1 MEKLA
6 WVRGN
11 DVVLAVTLLRKYTD
25 SAGELHEKAVD
36 FNTVSNLE
44 VTAVNSYGR
53 RFALETALKHG
64 DSSALLVTIPYT
76 MKEETYAL
84 DMKFER
90 DGIHERSCE
99 AFTFKIV
106 SSNEQANVTFQ
117 ELDGYKSTDLNI
129 KHRMMSLAVKT
140 GQSAYQAWLAAG
152 NTGTLD
158 DYVYYLYEQ
167 GTAAKE
173 AAEAA
178 KDIVAVISTK
188 KQELDTLAGEV
199 SANLAETTETLTSV
213 KSVAESVE
221 SGESSRAAAEQTRV
235 AAEKKRN
242 GSETDRISAEERRA
256 QSELDRTNAEEERKT
271 KIAHLESLLE
281 YIKDNHLEGA
291 VAIAEAVKNAPKEG
305 NWVYLDSA
313 DGNVKTKPIADR
325 LPSSTAAIYYIAP
338 YFVPMNFSGF
348 SQSGIPLIQSLDF
361 SGWDFMKCTSLQG
374 FTAGFSGLRQLL
386 FKKNTTLENVQTMQS
401 AFHRCHSLQAIDA
414 SSWTL
419 ANVQT
424 MVSAFD
430 GCSSLRSID
439 LSKCTFENV
448 QNVSSMFDGC
458 SALRNIDMRNANIT
472 HCSNFS
478 LWLLGCNELTS
489 IKIGLI
495 DISRYDS
502 INSHALLNQSPVLR
516 SLTGTLRGIHLD
528 FVVSSRN
535 MNRES
540 VLVVLHGLDVVS
552 KKTTLTLSN
561 NNKPVS
567 LGGVGND
574 PITDE
579 DFKIATDK
587 GWTVVF
593 V

>member
-6 WVRGN
+6 CVRGN
-11 DVVLAVTLLRKYTD
+11 DVVLSVTLLRIYTD
-25 SAGELHEKAVD
+25 STGELHEKAVD

-53 RFALETALKHG
+53 RLALETALKHG
-64 DSSALLVTIPYT
+64 DSSALLVTIPCT

-90 DGIHERSCE
+90 DGLHERSCE

-106 SSNEQANVTFQ
+106 NSNEQANVTFQ

-152 NTGTLD
+152 NTGSLD

-173 AAEAA
+173 AAKVA
-178 KDIVAVISTK
+178 KDVVAVIDAK
-188 KQELDTLAGEV
+188 AQELDSLASRV
-199 SANLAETTETLTSV
+199 SANLVETAETLTSV

-221 SGESSRAAAEQTRV
+221 SGENSRVTAEQTRV

-242 GSETDRISAEERRA
+242 GSETARTTAEETRV
-256 QSELDRTNAEEERKT
+256 QSETVRANAEEERKK

-291 VAIAEAVKNAPKEG
+291 VAIAEAVKNAPKGG

-325 LPSSTAAIYYIAP
+325 LPNSTAAIYYIAP
-338 YFVPMNFSGF
+338 YSVPVSFRGF
-348 SQSGIPLIQSLDF
+348 AQPGLGLIRSIDF
-361 SGWDFMKCTSLQG
+361 SSWDFMMCTSFQS
-374 FTAGFSGLRQLL
+374 FAQDFSSLRQIL
-386 FKKNTTLENVQTMQS
+386 FRNGTTLENVLSMQS
-401 AFHRCHSLQAIDA
+401 AFHRCHSLQAIDT

-448 QNVSSMFDGC
+448 QNMSSTFEGC
-458 SALRNIDMRNANIT
+458 SVLRNIDMRNANIT

-478 LWLLGCNELTS
+478 SWLLGGQSLTS
-489 IKIGLI
+489 INIGLI
-495 DISRYDS
+495 DISAYDNT
-502 INSHALLNQSPVLR
+502 NSHALLNQSPVLR
-516 SLTGTLRGIHLD
+516 SLIGTLRGIHLD

-567 LGGVGND
+567 FGGTGND

>member
-1 MEKLA
+1 MLA
-6 WVRGN
+6 WVSGN
-11 DVVLAVTLLRKYTD
+11 DVVVLVKLIRKYT
-25 SAGELHEKAVD
+25 GENGEEREEPVD
-36 FNTVSNLE
+36 FNTMNGLE
-44 VTAVNSYGR
+44 VLALSTYGR
-53 RFALETALKHG
+53 RYPLEASVKHG
-64 DSSALLVTIPYT
+64 DSSVLLVMIPHT
-76 MKEETYAL
+76 ARVGTYAL
-84 DMKFER
+84 EIKFER

-106 SSNEQANVTFQ
+106 NSNEQANVTFK
-117 ELDGYKSTDLNI
+117 ELDGYKSADLNI
-129 KHRMMSLAVKT
+129 KHQMASVAIKT

-152 NTGTLD
+152 NTGSLD
-158 DYVYYLYEQ
+158 DYVHFLYEQ

-173 AAEAA
+173 AAKAA
-178 KDIVAVISTK
+178 KDVVAEIDAK

-199 SANLAETTETLTSV
+199 SANLAETTETLMSV
-213 KSVAESVE
+213 KSLSESVE
-221 SGESSRAAAEQTRV
+221 SGENLRAAAEQARV

-242 GSETDRISAEERRA
+242 GSETARTTAEETRV
-256 QSELDRTNAEEERKT
+256 QSETVRANAEEERKK

-291 VAIAEAVKNAPKEG
+291 VAIAEAVKNAPKDG

-338 YFVPMNFSGF
+338 YSVPMSFRGF
-348 SQSGIPLIQSLDF
+348 AQSSIPLIQSLDF
-361 SGWDFMKCTSLQG
+361 SSWDFMMCTSLQG
-374 FTAGFSGLRQLL
+374 FTTGFSGLRQLL

-401 AFHRCHSLQAIDA
+401 AFHRCHSLQAIDT

-419 ANVQT
+419 ANVQST
-424 MVSAFD
+424 VSMFD
-430 GCSSLRSID
+430 GCSLLQSID

-448 QNVSSMFDGC
+448 QNVSSMFEGC

-478 LWLLGCNELTS
+478 LWIFGCQNLTS
-489 IKIGLI
+489 INVGLI
-495 DISRYDS
+495 DISAYDNT
-502 INSHALLNQSPVLR
+502 NSHALLNQSPVLR

-528 FVVSSRN
+528 FVVASRN
-535 MNRES
+535 MSRES

-567 LGGVGND
+567 LGGIGND

>member
-1 MEKLA
+1 MLA
-6 WVRGN
+6 WVSGN
-11 DVVLAVTLLRKYTD
+11 DVVVLVKLIRKYT
-25 SAGELHEKAVD
+25 GENGEEREEPVD
-36 FNTVSNLE
+36 FNTMNGLE
-44 VTAVNSYGR
+44 VSALSTYGR
-53 RFALETALKHG
+53 RYPLDASVKHR
-64 DSSALLVTIPYT
+64 DSSVLLVMIPHT
-76 MKEETYAL
+76 ARVGTYAL
-84 DMKFER
+84 EIKFEHE
-90 DGIHERSCE
+90 GIHERSCE

-106 SSNEQANVTFQ
+106 NSNEHANVTFK

-129 KHRMMSLAVKT
+129 KHQMTSVAVKT

-178 KDIVAVISTK
+178 KDVVAEIDTK

-221 SGESSRAAAEQTRV
+221 SGESSRVTAEQTRV

-242 GSETDRISAEERRA
+242 GSETARTTAEERRA
-256 QSELDRTNAEEERKT
+256 QSELDRTNAEEERKK

-305 NWVYLDSA
+305 SWVYLDSA
-313 DGNVKTKPIADR
+313 DGNVKTRPIADR

-338 YFVPMNFSGF
+338 YSVPMSFRGF
-348 SQSGIPLIQSLDF
+348 AQSSMPLIQSLDF
-361 SGWDFMKCTSLQG
+361 SSWDFMMCTSLQG

-401 AFHRCHSLQAIDA
+401 AFHRCSSLQAIDA
-414 SSWTL
+414 SSWIL
-419 ANVQT
+419 RRVQNT
-424 MVSAFD
+424 VSMFD
-430 GCSSLRSID
+430 GCSLLQSID

-448 QNVSSMFDGC
+448 QNMSSTFEGC

-478 LWLLGCNELTS
+478 LWLFGCQNLTS
-489 IKIGLI
+489 INVGLI
-495 DISRYDS
+495 DISAYDNT
-502 INSHALLNQSPVLR
+502 NSHALLNQSPVLR

-535 MNRES
+535 MSRES
-540 VLVVLHGLDVVS
+540 VLVVLNGLEVVN
-552 KKTTLTLSN
+552 KRTVLTLNN
-561 NNKPVS
+561 NNKPVN